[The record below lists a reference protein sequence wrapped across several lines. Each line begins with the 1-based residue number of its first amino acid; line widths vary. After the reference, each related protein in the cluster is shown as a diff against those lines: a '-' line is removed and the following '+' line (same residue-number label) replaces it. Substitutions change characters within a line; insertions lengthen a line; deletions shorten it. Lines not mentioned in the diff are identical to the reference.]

1 MASSDVDRIKEKLN
15 IVDFIRSYLTLQ
27 PAGKNFKALCP
38 FHPEKTPSFIVSPD
52 RQRFHCFGCSAD
64 GDLIT
69 FLMRYE
75 NLEFPE
81 ALRVLAEKAGVP
93 LQTLSPREQRE
104 FGVLYD
110 INEKAKEFFQQML
123 REHGAAQ
130 AYLKKRGLKG
140 ETAEAFELG
149 FAPGGPSTGASTE
162 FSRMSSGYWSDA
174 LTVHLINQGFD
185 VGDIVRAGLSHKNT
199 AGLYRDRFFNR
210 IIFPIMNS
218 VGKTVAFTGRLL
230 ESAVGDGSDAP
241 KYLNSPETPIFN
253 KSKILYGF
261 HLTKNDIAHA
271 RSALF
276 VEGQMDLL
284 MAWQAGVKN
293 VVAVSGTA
301 LTPFHLE
308 KLRRLADTM
317 ILSFDNDE
325 AGIHALE
332 RSLDLL
338 NNFDFH
344 VKVADL
350 GGFKDPAEAAE
361 KDPGFLAGAV
371 ASAKAAFSHLF
382 AHYFPRDEARTRE
395 LTETKRIVRSI
406 LQKIKRLKSATEQTA
421 WLKDLAKHS
430 GISEVMLLQELS
442 SLPASAEAP
451 ADAGVLAGRSAGRP
465 ATSAA
470 GTGAPEEAA
479 GEKPKPADRTEALA
493 ERLVGL
499 AFTNGD
505 FLATLREKQSWLP
518 ARYQAVLGEP
528 EGEAGTAL
536 QMQASY
542 LLAQLPPDRIAKE
555 FSDLLRQLEISVL
568 EREQRELKA
577 AIQKAEEAGDEKTLT
592 RAAER
597 FHSLAKR
604 INELKL

>member
-1 MASSDVDRIKEKLN
+1 MRAMAASTDVDRIKEKLN
-15 IVDFIRSYLTLQ
+15 IVDFIRGYLTLQ

-52 RQRFHCFGCSAD
+52 RQRFHCFGCAAD
-64 GDLIT
+64 GDIVT

-110 INEKAKEFFQQML
+110 IHEKAKEFFQQTL

-130 AYLKKRGLKG
+130 AYLKNRGLKG
-140 ETAEAFELG
+140 ETAAAFELG
-149 FAPGGPSTGASTE
+149 FAPGGES
-162 FSRMSSGYWSDA
+162 
-174 LTVHLINQGFD
+174 LTVHLIGKGFD
-185 VGDIVRAGLSHKNT
+185 VNDIVRAGLAHKNT

-218 VGKTVAFTGRLL
+218 VGKTVAFTGRVL
-230 ESAVGDGSDAP
+230 EGTAGDGSDAP

-317 ILSFDNDE
+317 VLSFDNDE
-325 AGIHALE
+325 AGVHALE

-350 GGFKDPAEAAE
+350 GAFKDPAEAAE

-371 ASAKAAFSHLF
+371 ASAQAAFSHLF
-382 AHYFPRDEARTRE
+382 AHYFPRDAAGTRE
-395 LTETKRIVRSI
+395 LTETKRIVRNI

-430 GISEVMLLQELS
+430 GIAEVMLLQELS
-442 SLPASAEAP
+442 SLPVAAETP
-451 ADAGVLAGRSAGRP
+451 ADGGA
-465 ATSAA
+465 AA
-470 GTGAPEEAA
+470 GKPAA
-479 GEKPKPADRTEALA
+479 GKPAGKSIADRADTLA

-518 ARYQAVLGEP
+518 ARYQTALGES
-528 EGEAGTAL
+528 EGEAGAAL

-542 LLAQLPPDRIAKE
+542 LLAQLAPDRIAKE

-568 EREQRELKA
+568 EMEQRELKTV
-577 AIQKAEEAGDEKTLT
+577 IQKAEGAGDEKTLT
-592 RAAER
+592 KAAER
-597 FHSLAKR
+597 FQALAKR

>member
-1 MASSDVDRIKEKLN
+1 MASTDVDRIKEKLN
-15 IVDFIRSYLTLQ
+15 IVDFIRGYITLL

-52 RQRFHCFGCSAD
+52 RQRFHCFGCAAD
-64 GDLIT
+64 GDIVT

-104 FGVLYD
+104 FGVLYE
-110 INEKAKEFFQQML
+110 IHEKAKEFYRDALQT
-123 REHGAAQ
+123 HGAAR
-130 AYLKKRGLKG
+130 AYIEKRGLKP
-140 ETAEAFELG
+140 ETVEAFELG
-149 FAPGGPSTGASTE
+149 FAPGG
-162 FSRMSSGYWSDA
+162 DA
-174 LTVHLINQGFD
+174 LTVHLINSGFD
-185 VGDIVRAGLSHKNT
+185 VNDIARAGLTHKNT
-199 AGLYRDRFFNR
+199 AGLYRDHFFNR

-230 ESAVGDGSDAP
+230 EGAAGEGSDLPAKASSPAIALATEGAAAGAP

-261 HLTKNDIAHA
+261 HMTKNDIAHA

-338 NNFDFH
+338 NNFDFY

-382 AHYFPRDEARTRE
+382 AHYFPRDEAGTRE

-421 WLKDLAKHS
+421 WLKGLAKYS
-430 GISEVMLLQELS
+430 GISEVMLMKELNE
-442 SLPASAEAP
+442 LPMVPRDVE
-451 ADAGVLAGRSAGRP
+451 
-465 ATSAA
+465 
-470 GTGAPEEAA
+470 A
-479 GEKPKPADRTEALA
+479 GEKFEPKKPADRADALA
-493 ERLVGL
+493 ERLMGL
-499 AFTNGD
+499 AFTKGD
-505 FLATLREKQSWLP
+505 FLATIREKQSWLP

-528 EGEAGTAL
+528 EGETGAAL

-542 LLAQLPPDRIAKE
+542 LLAQLPPDCIAKE

-568 EREQRELKA
+568 KREQRELKT
-577 AIQKAEEAGDEKTLT
+577 AIQKAEEVGDEKVLT

-597 FHSLAKR
+597 FHSLSKR
-604 INELKL
+604 IDELKL

>member
-1 MASSDVDRIKEKLN
+1 MATSTDVDRIKEKLN
-15 IVDFIRSYLTLQ
+15 IVDFIRGYLTLL

-52 RQRFHCFGCSAD
+52 RQRFHCFGCAAD
-64 GDLIT
+64 GDLVT

-110 INEKAKEFFQQML
+110 IHEKAKEFFQQTL

-130 AYLKKRGLKG
+130 AYLKNRGLKG
-140 ETAEAFELG
+140 ETAAAFELG
-149 FAPGGPSTGASTE
+149 FAPGGES
-162 FSRMSSGYWSDA
+162 

-199 AGLYRDRFFNR
+199 AGLYRDRFINR

-230 ESAVGDGSDAP
+230 PLSSEALAKDGEGAAGEGTDAP

-261 HLTKNDIAHA
+261 HLTKNDIAKA
-271 RSALF
+271 RNALF

-308 KLRRLADTM
+308 KLRRLAETM
-317 ILSFDNDE
+317 ILSFDSDE

-344 VKVADL
+344 VKVVDL

-371 ASAKAAFSHLF
+371 ASATSAFSHLF
-382 AHYFPRDEARTRE
+382 AHYFPRDNAGARE
-395 LTETKRIVRSI
+395 LTETKRIVRNI
-406 LQKIKRLKSATEQTA
+406 LQRIRRLKSATEQTA
-421 WLKDLAKHS
+421 WIKDLAKYS

-442 SLPASAEAP
+442 SLPAP
-451 ADAGVLAGRSAGRP
+451 SAG
-465 ATSAA
+465 S
-470 GTGAPEEAA
+470 TGAPEEAV
-479 GEKPKPADRTEALA
+479 GEKPKLTDRADVLA
-493 ERLVGL
+493 ERLLGL

-505 FLATLREKQSWLP
+505 FLATLREKGSWLP
-518 ARYQAVLGEP
+518 ARYQTVLGEP
-528 EGEAGTAL
+528 DGEAGAAL

-542 LLAQLPPDRIAKE
+542 LSAQLSPDRIAKE
-555 FSDLLRQLEISVL
+555 FSDLIRQLEISVL
-568 EREQRELKA
+568 EREQRELKGT
-577 AIQKAEEAGDEKTLT
+577 IQKAEGAGDEKTLT

-604 INELKL
+604 IDELKL